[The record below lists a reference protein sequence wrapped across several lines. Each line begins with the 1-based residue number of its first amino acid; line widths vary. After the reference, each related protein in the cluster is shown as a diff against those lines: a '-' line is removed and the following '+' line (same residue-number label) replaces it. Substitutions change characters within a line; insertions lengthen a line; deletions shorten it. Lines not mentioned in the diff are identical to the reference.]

1 MYNKTTL
8 TKKAPV
14 WVWFLALVPV
24 ISAAIFVL
32 VLGDF
37 IPYVDFETVNA
48 AGTLVFL
55 LAVAVWGACGFLF
68 GFFRAKMLPAVLVAN
83 AFPIVC
89 AVVYTV
95 CIISAL
101 LGVSSLA
108 DPALFA
114 ALGMGLFSYIDTVIY
129 SIFPLGYFGLYVD
142 LIFIIFTFIVGFTIG
157 KSKRVGA

>member
-1 MYNKTTL
+1 MLAIAVPVAASSYLRSGLNTAEQML
-8 TKKAPV
+8 IPWGLKKYGLSEN
-14 WVWFLALVPV
+14 LALGEYGMIGGMVMPV
-24 ISAAIFVL
+24 I
-32 VLGDF
+32 
-37 IPYVDFETVNA
+37 
-48 AGTLVFL
+48 
-55 LAVAVWGACGFLF
+55 
-68 GFFRAKMLPAVLVAN
+68 MLPAVLVAN